1 MYLCDCVYLAGL
13 GEGGGGGGGGGGEG
27 YRMGSCKPP
36 MIPPSL
42 SLSPPPLLPFPFSTL
57 SPGSLEL
64 EVLNQA
70 VAQRGGNLAYLC
82 GILLF
87 STIWIVIAPTLLPS
101 LFLLSTLSRKHRLS
115 SHSLVRLCAAL
126 LPSLPRAASPLL
138 ITPINIFNFCHFSP
152 CVLSSP
158 LSVPFFSST

>member
-27 YRMGSCKPP
+27 YRMGSCEPP

-42 SLSPPPLLPFPFSTL
+42 SLSPPPLLPFLFSTL

-70 VAQRGGNLAYLC
+70 VAQRGKSCLSVWNFIIFNYLDRD
-82 GILLF
+82 G
-87 STIWIVIAPTLLPS
+87 
-101 LFLLSTLSRKHRLS
+101 
-115 SHSLVRLCAAL
+115 SHS
-126 LPSLPRAASPLL
+126 PSLPLPPFHLVTQTQAFLAQPRPSVCRSASFPSLCCL
-138 ITPINIFNFCHFSP
+138 TLAYHAN
-152 CVLSSP
+152 
-158 LSVPFFSST
+158 